1 MEKQQVLKIGFI
13 GLGRMGRP
21 MAGRLLDAHFPL
33 AIWNRT
39 KAKTVELGKRG
50 AKVAGSPREV
60 ATRSDITITMMYDDA
75 ALEAVTFG
83 EDGILGGIRPPSVF
97 IDMSTVSPA
106 ISNQIASAIK
116 EQGVKMLRAP
126 VTGSTN
132 SAEEGTLTILVS
144 GNKQAYEKCERVF
157 KVMGKK
163 IFYVG
168 AGEEARYLKLAHNMM
183 VGVTGQML
191 AEAVTF
197 CEKAGLDWHQ
207 MLEVFSGSFVAS
219 PLLCFKAAR
228 LADRDFTA
236 ASTVLQLAKDF
247 DLALVAGQQLESPM
261 PITGL
266 VRQFLGMLVA
276 TGKEELDWLSL
287 VLLMEELAGI
297 KHWT

>member
-13 GLGRMGRP
+13 GLGRMGKP
-21 MAGRLLDAHFPL
+21 MASRLLAHFPL
-33 AIWNRT
+33 TIWNRT

-50 AKVAGSPREV
+50 AEIASSPREV
-60 ATRSDITITMMYDDA
+60 AAKSDITITMMYDDA

-97 IDMSTVSPA
+97 IDMSTVGPA
-106 ISNQIASAIK
+106 TSNRIASAIK
-116 EQGVKMLRAP
+116 EQGVEMLRAP
-126 VTGSTN
+126 VTGSTS
-132 SAEEGTLTILVS
+132 SAEEGTLTILAS
-144 GNKQAYEKCERVF
+144 GNRQAYEKCEKVF
-157 KVMGKK
+157 SVMAKK

-168 AGEEARYLKLAHNMM
+168 AEEEARYLKLAHNMM
-183 VGVTGQML
+183 VGITAQML

-197 CEKAGLDWHQ
+197 GEKAGLDWHQ

-236 ASTVLQLAKDF
+236 ASNVLQLSKDF
-247 DLALVAGQQLESPM
+247 DLALATGQQLESPM
-261 PITGL
+261 PITGM
-266 VRQFLGMLVA
+266 VRQFLGMLVS
-276 TGKEELDWLSL
+276 TGKEELDYISL

-297 KHWT
+297 KH

>member
-1 MEKQQVLKIGFI
+1 MEKQQVLKIGFV

-21 MAGRLLDAHFPL
+21 MADRLLAHFPL

-60 ATRSDITITMMYDDA
+60 AARSDIIITMMYDDA

-97 IDMSTVSPA
+97 IDMSTVGPA
-106 ISNQIASAIK
+106 TSNRIASAIK
-116 EQGVKMLRAP
+116 EQGVEMLRAP
-126 VTGSTN
+126 VTGSTS
-132 SAEEGTLTILVS
+132 SAEEGTLTILAS
-144 GNKQAYEKCERVF
+144 GNRQAYEKCEKVF
-157 KVMGKK
+157 SVMAKK

-168 AGEEARYLKLAHNMM
+168 AEEEARYLKLAHNMM
-183 VGVTGQML
+183 VGVTAQML

-197 CEKAGLDWHQ
+197 GEKAGLDWHQ

-236 ASTVLQLAKDF
+236 ASNVLQLSKDF
-247 DLALVAGQQLESPM
+247 DLALATGLQLESPM
-261 PITGL
+261 PITGM
-266 VRQFLGMLVA
+266 VRQFLGMLVS
-276 TGKEELDWLSL
+276 TGKEELDYISL

-297 KHWT
+297 KH

>member
-13 GLGRMGRP
+13 GLGRMGKP
-21 MAGRLLDAHFPL
+21 MASRLLAHFPL
-33 AIWNRT
+33 TIWNRT

-50 AKVAGSPREV
+50 AEIASSPREV
-60 ATRSDITITMMYDDA
+60 AAKSDITITMMYDDA

-97 IDMSTVSPA
+97 IDMSTVGPA
-106 ISNQIASAIK
+106 TSNRIASAIK
-116 EQGVKMLRAP
+116 EQGVEMLRAP
-126 VTGSTN
+126 VTGSTS
-132 SAEEGTLTILVS
+132 SAEEGTLTILAS
-144 GNKQAYEKCERVF
+144 GNRQAYEKCEKVF
-157 KVMGKK
+157 SVMAKK

-168 AGEEARYLKLAHNMM
+168 AEEEARYLKLAHNMM
-183 VGVTGQML
+183 VGVTAQML

-197 CEKAGLDWHQ
+197 GEKAGLDWHQ

-236 ASTVLQLAKDF
+236 ASNVLQLSKDF
-247 DLALVAGQQLESPM
+247 DLALATGQQLESPM
-261 PITGL
+261 PITGM
-266 VRQFLGMLVA
+266 VRQFLGMLVS
-276 TGKEELDWLSL
+276 TGKEELDYISL

-297 KHWT
+297 KH

>member
-13 GLGRMGRP
+13 GLGRMGKP
-21 MAGRLLDAHFPL
+21 MASRLLAHFPL
-33 AIWNRT
+33 TIWNRT

-50 AKVAGSPREV
+50 AEIASSPREV
-60 ATRSDITITMMYDDA
+60 AAKSDITITMMYDDA

-97 IDMSTVSPA
+97 IDMSTVGPA
-106 ISNQIASAIK
+106 TSNRIASAIK
-116 EQGVKMLRAP
+116 EQGVEMLRAP
-126 VTGSTN
+126 VTGSTS
-132 SAEEGTLTILVS
+132 SAEEGTLTILAS
-144 GNKQAYEKCERVF
+144 GNRQAYEKCEKVF
-157 KVMGKK
+157 SVMAKK

-168 AGEEARYLKLAHNMM
+168 AEEEARYLKLAHNMM
-183 VGVTGQML
+183 VGVTAQML

-197 CEKAGLDWHQ
+197 GEKAGLDWHQ

-236 ASTVLQLAKDF
+236 ASNVLQLAKDF

-261 PITGL
+261 PIAGL

-276 TGKEELDWLSL
+276 TGKEELDYISL
-287 VLLMEELAGI
+287 VLLMEDLAGI

>member
-13 GLGRMGRP
+13 GLGRMGKP
-21 MAGRLLDAHFPL
+21 MASRLLAHFPL
-33 AIWNRT
+33 TIWNRT

-50 AKVAGSPREV
+50 AEIASSPREV
-60 ATRSDITITMMYDDA
+60 AAKSDITITMMYDDA

-97 IDMSTVSPA
+97 IDMSTVGPA
-106 ISNQIASAIK
+106 TSNRIASAIK
-116 EQGVKMLRAP
+116 EQGVEMLRAP
-126 VTGSTN
+126 VTGSTS
-132 SAEEGTLTILVS
+132 SAEEGTLTILAS
-144 GNKQAYEKCERVF
+144 GNRQAYEKYEKVF
-157 KVMGKK
+157 SVMAKK

-168 AGEEARYLKLAHNMM
+168 AEEEARYLKLAHNMM
-183 VGVTGQML
+183 L

-197 CEKAGLDWHQ
+197 GEKAGLDWHQ

-236 ASTVLQLAKDF
+236 ASNVLQLSKDF
-247 DLALVAGQQLESPM
+247 DLALATGLQLESPM
-261 PITGL
+261 PITGM
-266 VRQFLGMLVA
+266 VRQFLGMLVS
-276 TGKEELDWLSL
+276 TGKEELDYISL

-297 KHWT
+297 KH

>member
-13 GLGRMGRP
+13 GLGRMGKP
-21 MAGRLLDAHFPL
+21 MASRLLAHFPL
-33 AIWNRT
+33 TIWNRT

-50 AKVAGSPREV
+50 AEIASSPREV
-60 ATRSDITITMMYDDA
+60 AAKSDITITMMYDDA

-97 IDMSTVSPA
+97 IDMSTVGPA
-106 ISNQIASAIK
+106 TSNRIASAIK
-116 EQGVKMLRAP
+116 EQGVEMLRAP
-126 VTGSTN
+126 VTGSTS
-132 SAEEGTLTILVS
+132 SAEEGTLTILAS
-144 GNKQAYEKCERVF
+144 GNRQAYEKCEKVF
-157 KVMGKK
+157 SVMAKK

-168 AGEEARYLKLAHNMM
+168 AEEEARYLKLAHNMM
-183 VGVTGQML
+183 VGITAQML

-197 CEKAGLDWHQ
+197 GEKAGLDWHQ

-236 ASTVLQLAKDF
+236 ASNVLQLSKDF
-247 DLALVAGQQLESPM
+247 DLALATGLQLESPM
-261 PITGL
+261 PITGM
-266 VRQFLGMLVA
+266 VRQFLGMLVS
-276 TGKEELDWLSL
+276 TGKEELDYISL

-297 KHWT
+297 KH